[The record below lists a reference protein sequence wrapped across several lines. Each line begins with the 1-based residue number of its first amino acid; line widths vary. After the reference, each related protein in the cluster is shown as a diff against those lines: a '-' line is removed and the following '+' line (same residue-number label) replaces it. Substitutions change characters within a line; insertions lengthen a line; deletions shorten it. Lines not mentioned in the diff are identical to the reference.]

1 MSNNARYDTSKEGE
15 RAMKDPDF
23 LTINSHL
30 QIPLSEL
37 RFRYTRSRGPGGQHV
52 NRTESQVELLWDVRH
67 AASLSETQRHR
78 IERALANRIDK
89 EGVLHL
95 TSSQRRSQWQ
105 NKKAVTERFVA
116 LLREAVK
123 PPRKRI
129 ATRPSRAA
137 KEKRLQAKRHH
148 ARIKQQRGKVRG
160 ED

>member
-1 MSNNARYDTSKEGE
+1 
-15 RAMKDPDF
+15 MKAPDI
-23 LTINSHL
+23 LTINNSL
-30 QIPLSEL
+30 QIPASEL
-37 RFRYTRSRGPGGQHV
+37 QFRYARSSGPGGQHV

-67 AASLSETQRHR
+67 TASLSETRRHR

-89 EGVLHL
+89 DGVLHL
-95 TSSQRRSQWQ
+95 TSSRRRSQWQ
-105 NKKAVTERFVA
+105 NKQAVTERFVA

-129 ATRPSRAA
+129 ATKPSRTA

-148 ARIKQQRGKVRG
+148 ARIKHLRGKVRG